1 MEFLDARRLTG
12 PSLLFDGPGAILDV
26 LCSKDEAQRLIPVWR
41 KHVDRM
47 LSQLGWEGCEF
58 QSLVLSG
65 GVSLGF
71 TSPID
76 ALYAAS
82 EINEWAWATCDA
94 ELAGAE
100 QPDFDE
106 AVAGFRAAIAEEA
119 NPELI
124 KLEALAAE
132 HGVTFLWDDDDA
144 SLGLGRQSQT
154 WPVRE
159 LPNPDSLDW
168 GAFGDVPA
176 GVVTGTNGKTTTVRL
191 AAHILRAAG
200 HNVGFSS
207 TDFIAVNDRIVDRDD
222 WSGPGGARIVLR
234 ERKVDVAIL
243 ETARG
248 GLLRRGL
255 GINKADAALI
265 TNIAKDHLGDFGS
278 HNLDELLQCKW
289 IVTRAVSNGGKLVL
303 NADDSL
309 LVEKSTDYTG
319 EIVWFS
325 MDADNAVV
333 CEHTNKGG
341 VAFALDGHDL
351 LIAEGDIRNLICHD
365 HEIPITLGGAA
376 RHNVANSLAAAA
388 LTWCMG
394 VSPQDIGAGLKT
406 MSQDE
411 NPGRCN
417 VYHIRGFTVIVDF
430 AHNPEAL
437 QALLSMAGRLATKR
451 KALCFG
457 QAGDRP
463 DDLIRELAR
472 NAWESGLDQVFVSEL
487 ARYHRGR
494 EFGDVFAVI
503 KDELLSCGADEQQI
517 EHHDE
522 EIESLNSALEWA
534 EPGDLIVMLSLERAP
549 ELHERLE
556 SMRTGD
562 DSNDKRHL

>member
-26 LCSKDEAQRLIPVWR
+26 RCNQDEARGLIPVWR
-41 KHVDRM
+41 KHVEHM

-58 QSLVLSG
+58 QSLLLSG

-71 TSPID
+71 TSAID

-82 EINEWAWATCDA
+82 ELNEWAYAASDA
-94 ELAGAE
+94 EINGAE
-100 QPDFDE
+100 QPDFE
-106 AVAGFRAAIAEEA
+106 ASLAALRAAIAEEA

-124 KLEALAAE
+124 ELEALAAE
-132 HGVTFLWDDDDA
+132 RGVTFLWDDDEA
-144 SLGLGRQSQT
+144 SLGLGRHSQT

-159 LPNPDSLDW
+159 LPDPGTLEW
-168 GAFGDVPA
+168 GAFRDVPS
-176 GVVTGTNGKTTTVRL
+176 GLVTGTNGKTTTVRL
-191 AAHILRAAG
+191 AAHIIRAGG

-222 WSGPGGARIVLR
+222 WSGPGGARNVLR
-234 ERKVDVAIL
+234 ENEVDVAIL

-255 GINKADAALI
+255 GTNKADAALI

-278 HNLDELLQCKW
+278 QNLDELLQCKW
-289 IVTRAVSNGGKLVL
+289 IVTRAVSDDGKLVL
-303 NADDSL
+303 NADDPL
-309 LVEKSTDYTG
+309 LVKKSAEFKGDL
-319 EIVWFS
+319 VWFS
-325 MDADNAVV
+325 MDEDNVV
-333 CEHTNKGG
+333 VREHTSHGG
-341 VAFALDGHDL
+341 VAFVLDGQDL
-351 LIAEGDIRNLICHD
+351 LIADGDVRTLICHD
-365 HEIPITLGGAA
+365 HQIPIALGGAA
-376 RHNVANSLAAAA
+376 RHNVANSLAAA
-388 LTWCMG
+388 
-394 VSPQDIGAGLKT
+394 
-406 MSQDE
+406 
-411 NPGRCN
+411 RCN
-417 VYHIRGFTVIVDF
+417 VYQVNGYTVIVVF

-437 QALLSMAGRLATKR
+437 QALLAMAGRVATKR

-472 NAWESGLDQVFVSEL
+472 SAWESGLDQIFVSEL

-494 EFGDVFAVI
+494 EAGEVFAVI
-503 KDELLSCGADEQQI
+503 KDELIDCGADARQI

-534 EPGDLIVMLSLERAP
+534 EPGDLIIMLALERSP

-556 SMRTGD
+556 SMRTDD

>member
-26 LCSKDEAQRLIPVWR
+26 RCSQEEAQSLIPVWR
-41 KHVDRM
+41 KHVGHM
-47 LSQLGWEGCEF
+47 LLQLGWEGCEF
-58 QSLVLSG
+58 QSLLLSG
-65 GVSLGF
+65 GISLGF

-82 EINEWAWATCDA
+82 EINEWAYAACDA
-94 ELAGAE
+94 ELNGAE
-100 QPDFDE
+100 QADFE
-106 AVAGFRAAIAEEA
+106 AALSALCAAIVEEA

-124 KLEALAAE
+124 ELEALAAE
-132 HGVTFLWDDDDA
+132 RGVTFLWDDDEA
-144 SLGLGRQSQT
+144 SLGLGRYSRT

-159 LPNPDSLDW
+159 LPDPGTLDW
-168 GAFGDVPA
+168 DAFRDVPS
-176 GVVTGTNGKTTTVRL
+176 GLVTGTNGKTTTVRL
-191 AAHILRAAG
+191 AAHIVRAAG

-207 TDFIAVNDRIVDRDD
+207 TDFIAINDRIVDRDD
-222 WSGPGGARIVLR
+222 WSGPGGARNVLR
-234 ERKVDVAIL
+234 EQEVDVAIL

-255 GINKADAALI
+255 GTSKANAALI

-278 HNLDELLQCKW
+278 QTLDELLQCKW
-289 IVTRAVSNGGKLVL
+289 IVTRAVSDGGKLVL

-309 LVEKSTDYTG
+309 LVEKSAEYRG
-319 EIVWFS
+319 ELVWFS
-325 MDADNAVV
+325 MHEDNAVV
-333 CEHTNKGG
+333 REHTRKGG
-341 VAFALDGHDL
+341 VAFVLDGQDL
-351 LIAEGDIRNLICHD
+351 LIADGDVRTLICHD
-365 HEIPITLGGAA
+365 HQIPITLGGAA

-388 LTWCMG
+388 LSWCMG
-394 VSPQDIGAGLKT
+394 VSLEDIGAGLKT
-406 MSQDE
+406 MSQEE

-417 VYHIRGFTVIVDF
+417 VYDVGGFTVIVDF

-472 NAWESGLDQVFVSEL
+472 SAWESDLDRVFVSEL
-487 ARYHRGR
+487 AKYHRGR
-494 EFGDVFAVI
+494 EAGEVFAVI
-503 KDELLSCGADEQQI
+503 KDELLDCGADAQQI

-534 EPGDLIVMLSLERAP
+534 EPGDLIIMLALERAP
-549 ELHERLE
+549 ELHERLG
-556 SMRTGD
+556 S
-562 DSNDKRHL
+562 L